1 MPDLDDPRLE
11 TAAVR
16 ARYNDPKNYTS
27 EDSWHRFTGAE
38 THRQIVRFWRS
49 ESRRNQVVLN
59 AGSGDFEL
67 GIESALT
74 INLDISE
81 TRVSRLPN
89 AVVGSVQAI
98 PLKDNAVDAIFC
110 VGSVI
115 NYCDAGATI
124 SEFARVLRPGGYLIL
139 EFESSRSAELRTQDG
154 FGRSVGLAETFYGDG
169 PEVVWVYTPQFIA
182 HLLEAARI
190 PILNRVAIHVLSPW
204 ALLLFGSISVAS
216 VVARLDPVVR
226 HVPVLNRWAS
236 NHLFVGRSLCHDGR
250 DDTQL

>member
-1 MPDLDDPRLE
+1 MPGLDDPRLE

-27 EDSWHRFTGAE
+27 EDTWHRFTGAE
-38 THRQIVRFWRS
+38 THRQIVRFWSS

-67 GIESALT
+67 GLESALT

-89 AVVGSVQAI
+89 AVVGSVEAI
-98 PLKDNAVDAIFC
+98 PLPDNAVDAIFC

-124 SEFARVLRPGGYLIL
+124 SEFARVLRPGGYLVL

-169 PEVVWVYTPQFIA
+169 PEAVWVYTPQFIA

-190 PILNRVAIHVLSPW
+190 PILERVAIHVLSPW
-204 ALLLFGSISVAS
+204 ALLLFGSISVAT

-226 HVPVLNRWAS
+226 HLPVLSRWAS
-236 NHLFVGRSLCHDGR
+236 NHLFVGRSLCHDGLR
-250 DDTQL
+250 